1 MQLFRTE
8 IFNLSKCK
16 GAYWIDGFLSSLL
29 ASLFTCGHPPPSS
42 QPTIEL
48 VPPRVA
54 EGASVLLL
62 VHNLPENIKYLFWYK
77 GVFAVKIFEIARQIR
92 ELDSSVQGPIHS
104 GRELLFINGSLLLH
118 NVIWND
124 TGFYTLRI
132 LTTDLKAEIAHVKLQ
147 VDSKSFSLIF

>member
-1 MQLFRTE
+1 M
-8 IFNLSKCK
+8 
-16 GAYWIDGFLSSLL
+16 
-29 ASLFTCGHPPPSS
+29 
-42 QPTIEL
+42 
-48 VPPRVA
+48 PPRVA

-77 GVFAVKIFEIARQIR
+77 GVFAVKRFEIARHIR
-92 ELDSSVQGPIHS
+92 ELDSSVQGPTHS
-104 GRELLFINGSLLLH
+104 ARELLFRNGSLLLH

-147 VDSKSFSLIF
+147 VDSK